1 MKRSKSQ
8 KTRRN
13 QSKDYIDDFELVELN
28 RRKKATKNHR
38 RRMERD

>member
-1 MKRSKSQ
+1 VKKSKSL

-28 RRKKATKNHR
+28 RRKKAAKNHR